1 MNVGWNGVH
10 RLSGLGI
17 SMHMSKMVNVP
28 AIMMM
33 VYRRGAQC
41 APEQRKIERFVGEQ
55 CSPLRLRVC
64 MWVTYG
70 DHQSRKKQPSAKSR
84 FPQED
89 AARKEDENGHAR
101 NPVQQACKP
110 PVREV
115 PERHAAVER
124 GHGQQVEQPEQGTR
138 AGKPICAERVRQ
150 CGERKAGRRS
160 GEADGGARK
169 RRRRQAAPQDSAA
182 GGQAQG
188 VHRAAGQP
196 NDKKVSAL
204 MYSRRQQEN
213 GEHAALIR
221 APERSH
227 EHKKAVADLNPAHS
241 AR

>member
-55 CSPLRLRVC
+55 CSPLRLRASK
-64 MWVTYG
+64 G
-70 DHQSRKKQPSAKSR
+70 NDDHQSSEKQPPAKSR
-84 FPQED
+84 LPQED

-101 NPVQQACKP
+101 DPVQQACKP

-124 GHGQQVEQPEQGTR
+124 GDGQQVEQPEQGTR
-138 AGKPICAERVRQ
+138 AGKPVRAKRVRQ

-196 NDKKVSAL
+196 NDEKVSAL

-241 AR
+241 VR

>member
-1 MNVGWNGVH
+1 M
-10 RLSGLGI
+10 
-17 SMHMSKMVNVP
+17 
-28 AIMMM
+28 
-33 VYRRGAQC
+33 
-41 APEQRKIERFVGEQ
+41 VGEMGA
-55 CSPLRLRVC
+55 SKGNGNHPAN
-64 MWVTYG
+64 
-70 DHQSRKKQPSAKSR
+70 KKQPPAKSR
-84 FPQED
+84 PPQED
-89 AARKEDENGHAR
+89 TARKEDENGHAR

-110 PVREV
+110 PIREV
-115 PERHAAVER
+115 PERHAAIER
-124 GHGQQVEQPEQGTR
+124 GHGKQVEQPEQRTR
-138 AGKPICAERVRQ
+138 AGKPVRAERVRQ

-196 NDKKVSAL
+196 NDEKVSTL

>member
-1 MNVGWNGVH
+1 MNVGWNGGH

-55 CSPLRLRVC
+55 CSPLRLCVSKGN
-64 MWVTYG
+64 G
-70 DHQSRKKQPSAKSR
+70 DHQSSEKQPSAKSR
-84 FPQED
+84 LPQED

-110 PVREV
+110 SVREV

-138 AGKPICAERVRQ
+138 AGKPVRAERVRQ

-196 NDKKVSAL
+196 NDEKVSTL
-204 MYSRRQQEN
+204 MYSRRQQEQRQ
-213 GEHAALIR
+213 HAALIR

>member
-10 RLSGLGI
+10 RLSGLGL

-70 DHQSRKKQPSAKSR
+70 DHQSSEKQPPAKSR
-84 FPQED
+84 LPQED

-124 GHGQQVEQPEQGTR
+124 GNGQQGTR
-138 AGKPICAERVRQ
+138 AGKPVRAERVRQ

-196 NDKKVSAL
+196 NDEKVSAL

-227 EHKKAVADLNPAHS
+227 EHKKAVTDLNPAHS
-241 AR
+241 VR

>member
-55 CSPLRLRVC
+55 CSPLRLCVSKGN
-64 MWVTYG
+64 G
-70 DHQSRKKQPSAKSR
+70 DHQSSEKQPPAKSR
-84 FPQED
+84 LPQED

-124 GHGQQVEQPEQGTR
+124 GHGQQVEQPEQRTR
-138 AGKPICAERVRQ
+138 AGKPVRAERVRQ

-227 EHKKAVADLNPAHS
+227 EHKKAVADLNSAHS
-241 AR
+241 VR

>member
-41 APEQRKIERFVGEQ
+41 AHEQRKIERFVGEQ
-55 CSPLRLRVC
+55 CSPLRLCVSKGN
-64 MWVTYG
+64 G
-70 DHQSRKKQPSAKSR
+70 DHQSSEKQPPAKSR
-84 FPQED
+84 LPQED

-124 GHGQQVEQPEQGTR
+124 GHGQQVEQPEQRTR
-138 AGKPICAERVRQ
+138 AGKPVRAERVRQ

-227 EHKKAVADLNPAHS
+227 EHKKAVADLNSAHS
-241 AR
+241 VR

>member
-1 MNVGWNGVH
+1 MENKGII
-10 RLSGLGI
+10 RLQPRQSEPVVKDLI
-17 SMHMSKMVNVP
+17 DALVFRYCASKGN
-28 AIMMM
+28 
-33 VYRRGAQC
+33 
-41 APEQRKIERFVGEQ
+41 
-55 CSPLRLRVC
+55 
-64 MWVTYG
+64 G
-70 DHQSRKKQPSAKSR
+70 DHQSSEKQPPAKSR
-84 FPQED
+84 LPQED
-89 AARKEDENGHAR
+89 AARKENENGHAR

-110 PVREV
+110 SVREV

-124 GHGQQVEQPEQGTR
+124 GNGQQVEQPEQGTR
-138 AGKPICAERVRQ
+138 AGKPVRAERVRQ

-196 NDKKVSAL
+196 NDEKVSAL
-204 MYSRRQQEN
+204 MYSRRQQED

>member
-55 CSPLRLRVC
+55 CSPLRLCVSKGN
-64 MWVTYG
+64 G
-70 DHQSRKKQPSAKSR
+70 DHQSGKKQPSAKSR
-84 FPQED
+84 LPQED

-110 PVREV
+110 SVREV

-150 CGERKAGRRS
+150 CGERKTGRRS
-160 GEADGGARK
+160 GEANGGARK

-196 NDKKVSAL
+196 NDEKVSAL
-204 MYSRRQQEN
+204 MYSRRQQEK

-241 AR
+241 VR

>member
-55 CSPLRLRVC
+55 CSPLRLC
-64 MWVTYG
+64 ASKGNG
-70 DHQSRKKQPSAKSR
+70 DHQSSKKQPPAKSR
-84 FPQED
+84 LPQED
-89 AARKEDENGHAR
+89 AARKEDKNGHAR

-138 AGKPICAERVRQ
+138 AGKPVRAERVRQ

-160 GEADGGARK
+160 GKADGSARK
-169 RRRRQAAPQDSAA
+169 QRRRQAAPQDSAA

-196 NDKKVSAL
+196 NDDKVSAL

-241 AR
+241 VR

>member
-101 NPVQQACKP
+101 NSVQQACKP

-115 PERHAAVER
+115 SERHAAVER
-124 GHGQQVEQPEQGTR
+124 GDGQQVEQPEQGTR
-138 AGKPICAERVRQ
+138 AGKPVRAERVRQ

-160 GEADGGARK
+160 GEADGGA
-169 RRRRQAAPQDSAA
+169 
-182 GGQAQG
+182 
-188 VHRAAGQP
+188 
-196 NDKKVSAL
+196 
-204 MYSRRQQEN
+204 
-213 GEHAALIR
+213 
-221 APERSH
+221 
-227 EHKKAVADLNPAHS
+227 
-241 AR
+241 